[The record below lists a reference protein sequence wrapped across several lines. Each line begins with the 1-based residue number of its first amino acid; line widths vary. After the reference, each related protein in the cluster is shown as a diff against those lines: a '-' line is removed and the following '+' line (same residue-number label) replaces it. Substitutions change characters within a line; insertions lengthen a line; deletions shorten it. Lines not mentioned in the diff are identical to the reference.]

1 MQWVSKCSINYVILL
16 TVHEFFQPPLNNARI
31 KSIMDAFKKLD
42 KTGDGVITTEDL
54 KNVYSVRDH
63 PKYKSGEE
71 TEEQILKKFLLNF
84 EKDGN
89 GKVREMEK
97 GKEREPNK
105 TLNGQ
110 WMFIMYNNMMCNG
123 RGEGESCTI
132 FLA

>member
-1 MQWVSKCSINYVILL
+1 MILL
-16 TVHEFFQPPLNNARI
+16 TVYEFFQPPLNNARI

-89 GKVREMEK
+89 GKVRE
-97 GKEREPNK
+97 PNK

-110 WMFIMYNNMMCNG
+110 WMF
-123 RGEGESCTI
+123 TI
-132 FLA
+132 

>member
-1 MQWVSKCSINYVILL
+1 
-16 TVHEFFQPPLNNARI
+16 
-31 KSIMDAFKKLD
+31 MDAFKKLD

-89 GKVREMEK
+89 GKVREINGLIK
-97 GKEREPNK
+97 S
-105 TLNGQ
+105 LNGQ
-110 WMFIMYNNMMCNG
+110 RDVHN
-123 RGEGESCTI
+123 
-132 FLA
+132 L

>member
-1 MQWVSKCSINYVILL
+1 
-16 TVHEFFQPPLNNARI
+16 
-31 KSIMDAFKKLD
+31 MDAFKKLD

-89 GKVREMEK
+89 GKVREMGK
-97 GKEREPNK
+97 GKERGPNK

-110 WMFIMYNNMMCNG
+110 WMFIMYNNMTCNG
-123 RGEGESCTI
+123 RGERESCTI
-132 FLA
+132 FSSLI